1 MLREVFVSL
10 LVYSDALLRVAIRFK
25 NDAPHFAPFA
35 ELPSRLLVLESWNHE
50 RYRRHHLF

>member
-35 ELPSRLLVLESWNHE
+35 ELPSRQLVLESWNHE